1 VLTAE
6 VMMTSL
12 EPRDAVIVAARRT
25 PIGRR
30 GGGLSAVRPDDLA
43 AALVRGLLAEVPL
56 PAERIDDLIVG
67 CATPVGE
74 QGWNIARQIG
84 LLADLPV
91 SVPGVTVNRMCAS
104 SDQAVQ
110 FAAQGIRSGDVDV
123 VLAAGVE
130 SMSRVPM
137 ASDGVRFSTGIEKR
151 WALPPQGRSAERM
164 RERWGFSRPQL
175 DDYALRSHA
184 RAVSAARERRFD
196 AEILAVDTTGR
207 DHEPVRLRHDEGP
220 RPDTSR
226 EKLAVLEPA
235 FERGGAVTAGNS
247 SQMSDGAAA
256 LLLMAAETASAF
268 GLRPRA
274 RFVRGVSVGS
284 DPVLQLSGVIEA
296 TRRVLKRAGMK
307 LSEIDHFEVN
317 EAFSCVPL
325 AWQHELR
332 ADARRLN
339 PRGGAI
345 ALGHPLGATGARMLV
360 TMLHA
365 LEETGGRFGLQTMCI
380 GHGMANATVIERL
393 DP

>member
-1 VLTAE
+1 
-6 VMMTSL
+6 MTTTL
-12 EPRDAVIVAARRT
+12 QPRDAVIVAARRT

-30 GGGLSAVRPDDLA
+30 GGGLSALRPDDLA
-43 AALVRGLLAEVPL
+43 AGLVRGLLEDVPL

-74 QGWNIARQIG
+74 QGWNIARQVG

-110 FAAQGIRSGDVDV
+110 FAAQAIRSGDADV

-130 SMSRVPM
+130 SMTRVPM
-137 ASDGVRFSTGIEKR
+137 ASDGVRFSAGIEKR
-151 WALPPQGRSAERM
+151 WALITQGRSAERM
-164 RERWGFSRPQL
+164 RQHWGFSRPQL

-184 RAVSAARERRFD
+184 RAVAATTEHRFD
-196 AEILAVDTTGR
+196 AEILPVETTGR
-207 DHEPVRLRHDEGP
+207 DRAPVLLHRDEGP
-220 RPDTSR
+220 RTDTSR
-226 EKLAVLEPA
+226 EKLATLEPA
-235 FERGGAVTAGNS
+235 FEPGGAVTAGNS
-247 SQMSDGAAA
+247 SPMSDGAAA
-256 LLLMAAETASAF
+256 LLLMAAETARAL
-268 GLRPRA
+268 GIRPRA

-296 TRRVLKRAGMK
+296 TWRVLKRAGLE
-307 LSEIDHFEVN
+307 LSAIDHFEVN

-332 ADARRLN
+332 ADERRLN

-365 LEETGGRFGLQTMCI
+365 LEETGGRYGLQTMCV
-380 GHGMANATVIERL
+380 GHGMANATLIERL
-393 DP
+393 DA